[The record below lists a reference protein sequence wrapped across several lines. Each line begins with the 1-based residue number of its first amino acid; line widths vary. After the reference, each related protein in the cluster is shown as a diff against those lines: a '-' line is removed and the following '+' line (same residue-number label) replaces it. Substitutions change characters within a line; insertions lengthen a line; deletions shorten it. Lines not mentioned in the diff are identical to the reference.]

1 LVQNLNQSRFGAL
14 AGWLAVAGWPP
25 VTAWLA
31 GRGCLAGWLAAW
43 LWLDQQKI
51 EIPYFFQP
59 KCSVTPTAVFKK
71 YCFA

>member
-1 LVQNLNQSRFGAL
+1 MLNLIQGRFGAL

-43 LWLDQQKI
+43 LWLDQKSLKFLKFFNI
-51 EIPYFFQP
+51 IPAEH
-59 KCSVTPTAVFKK
+59 PTNCYLFNKK
-71 YCFA
+71 